1 MKLLRIGLPI
11 FIGVVSIS
19 LLTACGG
26 GSGGPGGAPG
36 AAGAG
41 GASGGTTTSGLL
53 GGNLAGLSLNSDGGL
68 NLTASAL
75 NTLGLQVNALTPADV
90 ADLSAT
96 VPGIGTLS
104 AEAIRSNGQLIGI
117 QLPTGGAFALPGV
130 GTTLPGGI
138 RLPTLP
144 LNLLGR

>member
-11 FIGVVSIS
+11 LGVVSIS

-36 AAGAG
+36 VGGAG
-41 GASGGTTTSGLL
+41 GATTTSGLL

-68 NLTASAL
+68 NVSASAL
-75 NTLGLQVNALTPADV
+75 NALGLQVNALTPADV
-90 ADLSAT
+90 ADLHIT
-96 VPGIGTLS
+96 TPTQELLG

-130 GTTLPGGI
+130 TLPAGLP
-138 RLPTLP
+138 LPTLP
-144 LNLLGR
+144 ANLLGR

>member
-11 FIGVVSIS
+11 LGVVSIF

-41 GASGGTTTSGLL
+41 GASGATTTSGLL

-75 NTLGLQVNALTPADV
+75 NTLGLQVNALTSNDL
-90 ADLSAT
+90 ADLHIT
-96 VPGIGTLS
+96 TPTQQLLG

-144 LNLLGR
+144 TNLLGR